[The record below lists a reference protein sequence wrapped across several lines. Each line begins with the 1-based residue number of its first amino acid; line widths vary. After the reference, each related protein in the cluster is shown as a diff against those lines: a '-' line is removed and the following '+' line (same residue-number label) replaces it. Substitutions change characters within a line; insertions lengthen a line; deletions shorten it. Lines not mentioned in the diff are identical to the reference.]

1 MTSKRRLS
9 TDELVNELLAEI
21 RTDREVARGDRAATA
36 KRQKEIT
43 DRLDRFETALVTLSS
58 DLRDFRQ
65 HTEADSSETRRQVR
79 VVSNAIGLTNPHEQN
94 GSK

>member
-1 MTSKRRLS
+1 MTSRRRLS

-21 RTDREVARGDRAATA
+21 RADREVAKADRAATA

-58 DLRDFRQ
+58 DLQSFRQ

-79 VVSNAIGLTNPHEQN
+79 VVSNAMGLTDAHEQN

>member
-1 MTSKRRLS
+1 VSRRRLT

-21 RTDREVARGDRAATA
+21 RIDREAAKADRAATA

-58 DLRDFRQ
+58 DLRDSRQ
-65 HTEADSSETRRQVR
+65 HTEADSSETRRQIR
-79 VVSNAIGLTNPHEQN
+79 VISNAIGLTAPREQN